1 MTTMYPGWYG
11 VPPPPPLGPIPP
23 RQGEPGW
30 TIWPR
35 RIWPIDPLA
44 VVPHRLLFAATIAG
58 VIGTALWRPTV
69 MSIGYLV
76 VGIMVFGIVYGTADR
91 RPTRDEWAGIGLSL
105 ALLSVSAVL
114 AAEWVGGLC
123 LAAAWVLGWCTLA
136 GGHTWT
142 AVFSG
147 PFLPW
152 VLPGRV
158 RGWAGR
164 ALRGPEQSRP
174 GGDNGT
180 TRRIAIPKLGRAAVV
195 IGVTVVLAL
204 VFGGLFASADP
215 AFAHLID
222 NLVPEFD
229 GGDIAA
235 RLVVAGIV
243 VAFVLEGGY
252 LIRFRPRLDDMAPV
266 PMKPVPRWEWALP
279 LGVLDALFIAFVA
292 VQASVLFGGH
302 RHVLETSGL
311 TYAEYARQG
320 FWQLLW
326 VSGLTILVLSAVIRV
341 AGRATAAD
349 RRVLRVLVGTL
360 CATSAVVVIS
370 AIHRMWVYQQ
380 AYGFSTERLMV
391 ITVEVWLGVVFLLV
405 AAAGIRMS
413 AQWLPRAVLVA
424 GAMALLVL
432 AALNPERLI
441 ADRNIDRFEQ
451 TGQLD
456 ANYLSRLS
464 ADIDPALHRLPDS
477 VRACV
482 TAGHSERDPWYLF
495 NLSRSRA
502 DRPVDGPLSDFCA
515 AYGRDQYSE

>member
-1 MTTMYPGWYG
+1 MTMMYPGPYG
-11 VPPPPPLGPIPP
+11 APPPPLLGPMPP
-23 RQGEPGW
+23 RQGEAGW
-30 TIWPR
+30 TVWPR
-35 RIWPIDPLA
+35 RIWPVDPLA
-44 VVPHRLLFAATIAG
+44 AAPRRMLLAAAVAG

-69 MSIGYLV
+69 LSVGYLV
-76 VGIMVFGIVYGTADR
+76 VGLMVFGVVYGTADR
-91 RPTRDEWAGIGLSL
+91 RPTRAEWVGIGLTL

-123 LAAAWVLGWCTLA
+123 LVAAWVVAWCTLA

-142 AVFSG
+142 AVFAG

-152 VLPGRV
+152 LLPGRV
-158 RGWAGR
+158 RGWVGR
-164 ALRGPEQSRP
+164 GLHGPRSRS
-174 GGDNGT
+174 GGDIGPMT
-180 TRRIAIPKLGRAAVV
+180 SRIAPPKLGRAAAVV
-195 IGVTVVLAL
+195 GVTVLLAL
-204 VFGGLFASADP
+204 VFGGLFTAADP
-215 AFAHLID
+215 AFAHLVD

-229 GGDIAA
+229 GGDIVA

-243 VAFVLEGGY
+243 VAFVVEGGY
-252 LIRFRPRLDDMAPV
+252 LIRFRPRLDDMAPA
-266 PMKPVPRWEWALP
+266 PMRPVPQWEWALP

-302 RHVLETSGL
+302 THVLETEGL

-326 VSGLTILVLSAVIRV
+326 VSGLTMLVLSAVIRV

-349 RRVLRVLVGTL
+349 RRLLRVLVGTL
-360 CATSAVVVIS
+360 CATSVVVVIS
-370 AIHRMWVYQQ
+370 AIRRMWVYQQ

-391 ITVEVWLGVVFLLV
+391 ITIEVWLGAVFLLV

-413 AQWLPRAVLVA
+413 ARWLPRAVLVA
-424 GAMALLVL
+424 GVLALLGL

-456 ANYLSRLS
+456 AEYLSRLS
-464 ADIDPALHRLPDS
+464 ADIDPALHRLPDRI
-477 VRACV
+477 RACV
-482 TAGHSERDPWYLF
+482 TAPAADPDPWYLF

-502 DRPVDGPLSDFCA
+502 DRAVDGPLSDYCTAF
-515 AYGRDQYSE
+515 GRDEYSR